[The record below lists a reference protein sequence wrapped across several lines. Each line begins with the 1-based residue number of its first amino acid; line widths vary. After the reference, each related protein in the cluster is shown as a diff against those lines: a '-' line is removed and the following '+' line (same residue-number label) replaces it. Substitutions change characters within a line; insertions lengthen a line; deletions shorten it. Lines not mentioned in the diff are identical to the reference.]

1 MLLKIFLFNNILKL
15 LFFIFSNLFLL
26 STQQTTHKNTKKK
39 KKNLKFKNFKTPLC
53 VVADWLA
60 VHQLILDITRTD
72 RT

>member
-15 LFFIFSNLFLL
+15 LFFIFLNLFLL

-39 KKNLKFKNFKTPLC
+39 KKLKFKNFKTPLC

-60 VHQLILDITRTD
+60 VHQLILDITRID

>member
-26 STQQTTHKNTKKK
+26 STQQTTQKNTKKK
-39 KKNLKFKNFKTPLC
+39 KKLKFKNFKTPLC